1 MGIMGGKR
9 GASTYL
15 VGVQDDQ
22 VLYLDP
28 HEAQQVSW
36 TSVIFF
42 PERFNLIY
50 MIFIIFLQTV
60 MRMSIGARFTD
71 ILV

>member
-1 MGIMGGKR
+1 MPSLWATFTFPQSMGIMGGKR

-28 HEAQQVSW
+28 HEAQQVS
-36 TSVIFF
+36 
-42 PERFNLIY
+42 
-50 MIFIIFLQTV
+50 
-60 MRMSIGARFTD
+60 
-71 ILV
+71 